1 MHSQQLVLNKGN
13 WETYG
18 DDLLA
23 PQLILAMGEYGKI
36 TERKNFDFLREK
48 YPNANLV
55 TASTS
60 ADIRKSQVLENSIVA
75 TALKF
80 DSTPIKFSL
89 KNIGEAESAFELGKG
104 LFKELEAEDLVHILV
119 ISDGILVNGSE
130 LVGGLDYYNDKKII
144 ITGGLAGDGA
154 KFEHTCVGL
163 NTYPEDGNVVAIGF
177 YGKHIKIGHG
187 CQGGWDPFGPERVI
201 TKSDRNILYQLDNQS
216 ALSLYKKYLGP
227 LSDEL
232 PGSALLFPLNLKSNE
247 QEEGIV
253 RTILAVDENQQSMT
267 FAGNMPQGGRVQL
280 MKAGFEKLVDG
291 AAGAATESIESF
303 LLDKPDFALL
313 ISCVGRKLVMNQR
326 IDDEVEVVQVI
337 LGNDVC
343 LAGFYSNGEIS
354 PLVSNRKCELHNQS
368 MTITTYKE
376 I

>member
-13 WETYG
+13 WETFG

-23 PQLILAMGEYGKI
+23 PQLILAMGDYGKI
-36 TERKNFDFLREK
+36 TDRKNFDFLREK

-216 ALSLYKKYLGP
+216 ALSLYKKY
-227 LSDEL
+227 
-232 PGSALLFPLNLKSNE
+232 
-247 QEEGIV
+247 
-253 RTILAVDENQQSMT
+253 
-267 FAGNMPQGGRVQL
+267 
-280 MKAGFEKLVDG
+280 
-291 AAGAATESIESF
+291 
-303 LLDKPDFALL
+303 
-313 ISCVGRKLVMNQR
+313 
-326 IDDEVEVVQVI
+326 
-337 LGNDVC
+337 
-343 LAGFYSNGEIS
+343 
-354 PLVSNRKCELHNQS
+354 
-368 MTITTYKE
+368 
-376 I
+376 

>member
-1 MHSQQLVLNKGN
+1 MNCQQLVLNKSN

-23 PQLILAMGEYGKI
+23 PQLILAMGEYSQI
-36 TERKNFDFLREK
+36 TNKKSFDFIRQK

-60 ADIRKSQVLENSIVA
+60 ADIRKNQVLENSIVA
-75 TALKF
+75 TALRF
-80 DSTPIKFSL
+80 DKTPLKFSL
-89 KNIGEAESAFELGKG
+89 KNIREAESAFELGKS
-104 LFKELEAEDLVHILV
+104 LFKDLEAEDLVHILV

-130 LVGGLDYYNDKKII
+130 LVGGLDFYNSKKII

-163 NTYPEDGNVVAIGF
+163 NDYPEEGNVVAIGF
-177 YGKHIKIGHG
+177 YGSHIKIGHG
-187 CQGGWDPFGPERVI
+187 CQGGWDPFGPERII
-201 TKSDRNILYQLDNQS
+201 TKSDRNILYELDNQS

-232 PGSALLFPLNLKSNE
+232 PGSALLFPLNLKTSE
-247 QEEGIV
+247 QEDGIV
-253 RTILAVDENQQSMT
+253 RTILAVDETQQSMT

-280 MKAGFEKLVDG
+280 MKASFEKLVDG
-291 AAGAATESIESF
+291 AAGAATESIDSF

-313 ISCVGRKLVMNQR
+313 ISCVGRKIVMNQR

-343 LAGFYSNGEIS
+343 LAGFYSNGEVS
-354 PLVSNRKCELHNQS
+354 PMVSNQKCELHNQT